1 MSKYLKYIFQLILS
15 PANGWEDIEKAGI
28 QPSRIAS
35 TGYYPLIAVA
45 AVSVFMQ
52 IIYHRHE
59 YFLKLFMN
67 MIVTF
72 AVYFVSYFFATF
84 VLSLFVESMMVD
96 KDRYD
101 EERCQTFALYSL
113 GLLAVVN
120 IIVNCLPVGFAV
132 LFFLPLYVA
141 LIQWKG
147 ASYMRIKPEKT
158 GLFMI
163 LAILGI
169 LAPPFVFYFL
179 FSLIF

>member
-1 MSKYLKYIFQLILS
+1 MSKYLKYIFQLFLS
-15 PANGWEDIEKAGI
+15 PGHGWEDIAAARI
-28 QPSRIAS
+28 PAPQIAS
-35 TGYYPLIAVA
+35 SGYYPLIAVT

-52 IIYHRHE
+52 AIYHRHE
-59 YFLKLFMN
+59 YFLKLFMS
-67 MIVTF
+67 MIITF

-84 VLSLFVESMMVD
+84 MLSLFVEPMLNG
-96 KDRYD
+96 KYD
-101 EERCQTFALYSL
+101 EERCHTFALYSL

-120 IIVNCLPVGFAV
+120 IVVNCLPVGFAV

-147 ASYMRIKPEKT
+147 AAYLDIRPEKT

-169 LAPPFVFYFL
+169 LTPPFVFYFI